1 MPSRPP
7 LSVQVTDP
15 TYGPMLDPRETRA
28 AAVRTDVEQV
38 AWAPCSPAATPAAA
52 LVFVDGIQQ
61 VEAWISVT
69 PGDDPHPVAGVAF
82 AVGAGAVFCAGTT
95 AEIRDLR
102 IRRAVVTEG
111 ERCLHLPRVGAY
123 AWDVRAGAGG
133 EPRQLADRVATMR
146 HEMERDVAER
156 LTAPDRLV
164 VLDGRL
170 THLRDAGG
178 PVIGAV
184 KSHHVMYLDGAE
196 AGVVTALRVGQR
208 TPLFAIG
215 DDRFSWYQRLPGVGE
230 AGWAGILRGEVS
242 RAFGVD
248 TARRLADR
256 AAQDLPRYAGRP
268 HRDPRA
274 PQNMQP
280 IASLESRLRH
290 RLGDRR
296 LAFRAV
302 RQAAARAYMDGPVPR
317 SDTEPAEARPSLRVV
332 A

>member
-1 MPSRPP
+1 MSARAP

-15 TYGPMLDPRETRA
+15 TYGPMIDPRETRA

-38 AWAPCSPAATPAAA
+38 EWAPCTPGVPMPAA

-69 PGDDPHPVAGVAF
+69 PADDPHPVAGVAF
-82 AVGAGAVFCAGTT
+82 AVGAGAVVCDGTR
-95 AEIRDLR
+95 AEIRSVR

-111 ERCLHLPRVGAY
+111 ERCLHLPSVCGY

-133 EPRQLADRVATMR
+133 EPRQLADRVANMR

-156 LTAPDRLV
+156 WTAPDRLV

-184 KSHHVMYLDGAE
+184 KSHHVMYLEGPE
-196 AGVVTALRVGQR
+196 AAVVTALRVGQR

-242 RAFGVD
+242 RAFGLD
-248 TARRLADR
+248 MARRLADH
-256 AAQDLPRYAGRP
+256 ATVALPRYAGRP

-280 IASLESRLRH
+280 IAALESRLRH

-302 RQAAARAYMDGPVPR
+302 RQAAGRARMDGPVTR
-317 SDTEPAEARPSLRVV
+317 ASAEASDARPSLRVV